1 MTMKTR
7 NSPQSAHACRICL
20 VRHGE
25 TAWNAERRLQ
35 GHIDIPLNPRGL
47 SQAEATARSLAR
59 AGERFAAL
67 YSSDLQRARQTA
79 DAVARTHG
87 LAATHDTRLRER
99 HYGVLQG
106 LTFEEAERQQ
116 PQAWQHFKKRDP
128 QVALDGGGESLHG
141 LAARVQA
148 ALEEIAARHAGET
161 VVVVT
166 HGGVLDIAHRLATG
180 KPLEAVR
187 DFAIPNAA
195 LNWVEH
201 TSGCWRLL
209 AWADESHLASA
220 LDELPGN

>member
-1 MTMKTR
+1 MKTR
-7 NSPQSAHACRICL
+7 NSPQSVHACRICL

-35 GHIDIPLNPRGL
+35 GHIDVPLNPRGL
-47 SQAEATARSLAR
+47 SQAEATARSLTR

-79 DAVARTHG
+79 DAVARTQG
-87 LAATHDTRLRER
+87 IAATHDARLRER

-106 LTFEEAERQQ
+106 LTFDEAERQQ
-116 PQAWQHFKKRDP
+116 PQAWQHFKRRDP
-128 QVALDGGGESLHG
+128 QMALDGGGESLVG
-141 LAARVQA
+141 LAARVRA
-148 ALEEIAARHAGET
+148 ALEEIAGRHAGEQ

-180 KPLEAVR
+180 KSLQGVR

-195 LNWVEH
+195 LNWIEH
-201 TSGCWRLL
+201 CAGSWKLL
-209 AWADESHLASA
+209 AWADETHLSGA